1 MKVTASKFLLLWA
14 TTLCGLSILFGAV
27 SVAHADISQ
36 PTYTGQSN
44 NFYYNLNSN
53 VTVFQNLGAGFSGE
67 ITEMAAVVMQTH
79 ISGANLSM
87 AIYCYTDDF
96 YLTGCGKSATT
107 TDTFFTGGDQWATTT
122 LPTPYTMDPTR
133 TYRLAIAIDG
143 VNSGDDVYVFG
154 TNLAV
159 WGGGAALPGD
169 ASAQG
174 TVAALAFNLSGNNF
188 FGDPSG
194 ASFGDIS
201 TSTIAGDSLFGEG
214 ASSTLALISERCS
227 GSNIFAEALCSA
239 FSFMFLPSTE
249 TLEAFT
255 GIPEVAA
262 ERFPFSWIYG
272 VKSEIE
278 SLSVSSTTAM
288 TALAYNYANLGIG
301 STTPMGNILPNIEVF
316 SKNTIE
322 TYISPG
328 LWANFQTLI
337 AAGMWL
343 SFFFFE
349 FNRARRLAH
358 KHT

>member
-1 MKVTASKFLLLWA
+1 MKTVPRNVLLLWA
-14 TTLCGLSILFGAV
+14 IVFAGLFLFAG
-27 SVAHADISQ
+27 VARADISQ
-36 PTYTGQSN
+36 PVNSGGSN
-44 NFYYNLNSN
+44 HFYYNLNSN
-53 VTVFQNLGAGFSGE
+53 VTVFQNLGAGFSGD
-67 ITEMAAVVMQTH
+67 ITEMAAVVAQTNVA
-79 ISGANLSM
+79 GADLTM
-87 AIYCYTDDF
+87 AIYCFTDDF

-107 TDTFFTGGDQWATTT
+107 TATFIQTSGGFTWATTT
-122 LPTPYTMDPTR
+122 LATPYTMDPTR
-133 TYRLAIAIDG
+133 TYRLSVAIDG
-143 VNSGDDVYVFG
+143 VNAGDDVYVAG

-169 ASAQG
+169 ASVQG
-174 TVAALAFNLSGNNF
+174 TVAAIAFNLSGNNF
-188 FGDPSG
+188 FGDPTG

-214 ASSTLALISERCS
+214 ASSTLALISERCA

-322 TYISPG
+322 TYISAG

-349 FNRARRLAH
+349 FNRARKLAH